1 MIKIISSIAA
11 TALTVGGAGYS
22 YVTKVQTE
30 LEQTRKENTDLKS
43 DNANKAQKIAGMD
56 MTIDEVIRKLQ
67 LAKSD
72 SHG

>member
-22 YVTKVQTE
+22 YVTKVQTQ
-30 LEQTRKENTDLKS
+30 LEETRKENTELKT
-43 DNANKAQKIAGMD
+43 DNANKAQRIKGTD
-56 MTIDEVIRKLQ
+56 MVLDEIIRKAQ

-72 SHG
+72 SGG

>member
-22 YVTKVQTE
+22 YVTKVQTQ
-30 LEQTRKENTDLKS
+30 LEETRKENVELKT
-43 DNANKAQKIAGMD
+43 DNANKAQRIKGTD
-56 MTIDEVIRKLQ
+56 MVLDEIIRKAQ

-72 SHG
+72 SGG

>member
-43 DNANKAQKIAGMD
+43 DNGRSLQRIS
-56 MTIDEVIRKLQ
+56 VLQRRIRG
-67 LAKSD
+67 S
-72 SHG
+72 